1 MTTDADAPAFNL
13 LDEPWIPVRNLAGEV
28 VPVSLTKALL
38 NARAYVAIAE
48 TSPPN
53 LIALYRV
60 LLATLHRA
68 LTTHHGPWKDADR
81 ARWFREGL
89 PETPI
94 RAYLEQ
100 WRERFWLFHPTHPFM
115 QVAELTDAPETR
127 EDKALRP
134 WTQLTLDHVS
144 GNAPAV
150 FDHSIDDA
158 PTRISYAE
166 GIRSLLGYLQF
177 VPGGMVRRFRF
188 RDESGPLDNASAI
201 LPIGKTL
208 AQTLCLALHSWSRD
222 ASNDLPPWEINPP
235 SAPDLRGARATL
247 PTGQVD
253 ACTRLTRAAL
263 LVADGEKGSIGV
275 SYVRFGAGLTLESH
289 DPGFPDEMVAYR
301 RRGETKISPI
311 TFQDGRALWRDLPAL
326 LPSSELAYHAPAVI
340 SHALNCLEHV
350 DVDQAM
356 SFMAAGTASDPV
368 QCKVFRWR
376 IEQIQLP
383 CSLVTNPDSVAELR
397 GHVSMAEEFVFKKG
411 GLSSLLAQFVAESLP
426 DSGNADTRERARD
439 IRDRSP
445 FATVYFLNAE
455 RALPKLMQQLAAGE
469 IEAADREWK
478 TALEKGARDAWETV
492 RRSLGDSPAALRAE
506 AKTYPRFIGLLKS
519 LTPPIDEPMTEEV
532 NP

>member
-1 MTTDADAPAFNL
+1 MTTDAGGPAFNL
-13 LDEPWIPVRNLAGEV
+13 LDERWIPVRSFAGDVAE
-28 VPVSLTKALL
+28 VSLTEALL
-38 NARAYVAIAE
+38 NARAYSAIAE

-53 LIALYRV
+53 LIALYRL
-60 LLATLHRA
+60 LLAVLHRA
-68 LTTHHGPWKDADR
+68 LTSHHGQWKDADR

-89 PETPI
+89 PDAPI
-94 RAYLEQ
+94 RDYLEH
-100 WRERFWLFHPTHPFM
+100 WRQRFWLFHPTHPFM
-115 QVAELTDAPETR
+115 QVAELADAPETR

-134 WTQLTLDHVS
+134 WTQLTLDYVS

-150 FDHSIDDA
+150 FDHSLDGA
-158 PTRISYAE
+158 STRISCSH
-166 GIRSLLGYLQF
+166 GIRNLLGYFQF

-208 AQTLCLALHSWSRD
+208 GQTLCLALHPWSRD
-222 ASNDLPPWEINPP
+222 SLNDLPPWELKSP
-235 SAPDLRGARATL
+235 SAAELRGARATL
-247 PTGQVD
+247 PMGQVD

-263 LVADGEKGSIGV
+263 LVADKEKEFIGV
-275 SYVRFGAGLTLESH
+275 TYVRFGAGLTMESH

-326 LPSSELAYHAPAVI
+326 LPSTELAYHAPAVI
-340 SHALNCLEHV
+340 SHALNCLKYVGVES
-350 DVDQAM
+350 AM
-356 SFMAAGTASDPV
+356 SFLAAGTASDPV

-397 GHVSMAEEFVFKKG
+397 GHISIAEEFVFKKG
-411 GLSSLLAQFVAESLP
+411 GLSSLLAQLVAESLP

-439 IRDRSP
+439 MRDRSP
-445 FATVYFLNAE
+445 FATVYFLSAE

-469 IEAADREWK
+469 IEVADRDWK
-478 TALEKGARDAWETV
+478 AALEKGARNAWQAV
-492 RRSLGDSPAALRAE
+492 RCGLGDSPAALRAE